1 MQNSLP
7 RNEELHHLESLQN
20 RFNKALE
27 ILSPIKNQKQ
37 NTEAYW
43 LGERH
48 GDPKGLYYLY
58 LS

>member
-20 RFNKALE
+20 RFKKALE

-48 GDPKGLYYLY
+48 GDPKGLYYL
-58 LS
+58 